1 MADTEA
7 NENAST
13 HATHHL
19 NHTGNGTYLF
29 FGYGVIVPLS
39 ILMVVFMILAV
50 IGNIMVIMTI
60 TRHRGMRTRTNMFI
74 VNLAVA
80 DILVA
85 VLDMPVSLITIIQG
99 DWVFGDPLCQFNGF
113 TMALFLICSIH
124 TLMYISIHKFISI
137 TRPFSRAMTPR
148 RIKMMIAA
156 AWIWSLICASG
167 PLLKWNKI
175 VYKKG
180 ASQCGPGIPMTL
192 IDVSHSLV
200 ITTSNYIIPL
210 VVMSFCYYRIFREI
224 HDHMKRIRETS
235 NIDLES
241 TVAQQKKVSVTL
253 FWVLACFLVCWTPFV
268 IYSTTLAFM
277 KDKSKMP
284 PIINPLAYWCGY
296 MNSACNPIIYAFRSP
311 SFRQGYKEIMCGD
324 ASRLSGANSLSFRS
338 RSGRGSTKSNSH
350 FKASVGTISRKES
363 SRPQEGDD
371 KRRPQEGERQRRP
384 RKMLSQTSWAS
395 LPLIPYIIRSLSRN
409 NGSALR
415 VNRQISEN
423 KKSGNQDQQGS
434 IPEETSQDIDSLEAD
449 ERTQGSETT
458 LKNKRK
464 KKNEQKRKENFNYLG
479 DDHHEWENETG
490 EANERCKDI
499 ELSAISEVNRKQN
512 KIQEGENGILNDSK
526 RSAEKSVSEGE
537 TEGFLQAE
545 KDDDHEKPNAEHLTA
560 EDDSNFYEISLKV

>member
-1 MADTEA
+1 MAN
-7 NENAST
+7 NETNYTNST
-13 HATHHL
+13 HVIYDFH
-19 NHTGNGTYLF
+19 NHKHNSTYLF
-29 FGYGVIVPLS
+29 YGYEVVVPLA
-39 ILMVVFMILAV
+39 ILMVAFMILAV

-60 TRHRGMRTRTNMFI
+60 VRHRGMRTRTNMFI

-99 DWVFGDPLCQFNGF
+99 DWVFGEPLCQFNGF

-167 PLLKWNKI
+167 PLLNWNNI

-180 ASQCGPGIPMTL
+180 SSQCGPGIPRSL
-192 IDVSHSLV
+192 VDISHSLV

-210 VVMSFCYYRIFREI
+210 VVMFFCYYRIFREI

-253 FWVLACFLVCWTPFV
+253 FWVLACFLFCWTPFV
-268 IYSTTLAFM
+268 IYSTALAFM

-284 PIINPLAYWCGY
+284 AIINPLAYWCGY

-324 ASRLSGANSLSFRS
+324 TSRLSGANSLSFRS

-350 FKASVGTISRKES
+350 FKASVGHMSRQETT
-363 SRPQEGDD
+363 RPH
-371 KRRPQEGERQRRP
+371 EGEQKRRP
-384 RKMLSQTSWAS
+384 RKMLSQTSWVS
-395 LPLIPYIIRSLSRN
+395 LPLIPYIIRSLSRS
-409 NGSALR
+409 NGSTQR

-423 KKSGNQDQQGS
+423 KRSGNPK
-434 IPEETSQDIDSLEAD
+434 PELSTPDETVHDIDSLEAG
-449 ERTQGSETT
+449 ECTPGSEKRA
-458 LKNKRK
+458 LKSKKN
-464 KKNEQKRKENFNYLG
+464 KKNESERKENFEYLG
-479 DDHHEWENETG
+479 DTHHEWENESGRTNDLS
-490 EANERCKDI
+490 EHI
-499 ELSAISEVNRKQN
+499 ELDVIAEVDEKQN
-512 KIQEGENGILNDSK
+512 KISESESEALNGSNRFPAKSYLHGEVEETAAEEEEHEQANIGNSTGGND
-526 RSAEKSVSEGE
+526 RNVYGR
-537 TEGFLQAE
+537 
-545 KDDDHEKPNAEHLTA
+545 P
-560 EDDSNFYEISLKV
+560 IKV